1 MKDPVVK
8 KLDLG
13 NSPKKTKKS
22 RIEDDELTSDE
33 EYPRR
38 SAGKRRRAFFESDSD
53 DEKKS
58 KPNPTSQENNDEQN
72 LSQKL
77 SELCSQEINS
87 DAEFESDEVTY
98 DAAADNTA
106 LKRKKEKIEASP
118 EPQKSYEE
126 KALEEY
132 ERFRKNRRKVDENY
146 VVYCY
151 HDEHNNV
158 FIQILSTKESFV
170 VSRLCRKL
178 LKSAS

>member
-1 MKDPVVK
+1 
-8 KLDLG
+8 
-13 NSPKKTKKS
+13 
-22 RIEDDELTSDE
+22 
-33 EYPRR
+33 
-38 SAGKRRRAFFESDSD
+38 
-53 DEKKS
+53 
-58 KPNPTSQENNDEQN
+58 

-132 ERFRKNRRKVDENY
+132 ELFRKNRRKVDENY

-158 FIQILSTKESFV
+158 YIGRSENKSLNIFYFSYRFFQQKKVFSYLDSVESY
-170 VSRLCRKL
+170 
-178 LKSAS
+178 